1 MSLYKKLIE
10 SNKKT
15 ASVVL
20 LIYNDEYIL
29 YPMGRSPT
37 RKWVGLQKLDH
48 CCSGKISDLNS
59 ANFLQ
64 EVYNQLD
71 ISMNYDLKGIEPSL
85 GKDEASDFFN
95 KAKNNKFKG
104 FKYLS
109 IDLDFRNPEQIIIN
123 IYKRNSANEWG
134 AYEEDECI
142 LNENCSEKEFLSK
155 LSSQVALAHSEV
167 IKR

>member
-20 LIYNDEYIL
+20 LLYKDEYVM

-37 RKWVGLQKLDH
+37 RKWVGLQKLNYFYT
-48 CCSGKISDLNS
+48 GKISDLNS
-59 ANFLQ
+59 TKFLDRIY
-64 EVYNQLD
+64 EQLD
-71 ISMNYDLKGIEPSL
+71 ISMNYDLMGIEPSL
-85 GKDEASDFFN
+85 NKDQASEFFN
-95 KAKNNKFKG
+95 KAKADKFKG
-104 FKYLS
+104 FKYVS
-109 IDLDFRNPEQIIIN
+109 VDLDFRNPDEIILN

-142 LNENCSEKEFLSK
+142 LSENCSGEEFLSK
-155 LSSQVALAHSEV
+155 LNQQIALANGEV